1 MINKFTK
8 LKIFSIFLIFV
19 VCIYG
24 ICLRLYKYQITEHE
38 EIVESSLRKTMV
50 TYTQTASRGNI
61 YDRNGVPLVSNEMSF
76 QVVFDYYFWE
86 KDRQNEIILQ
96 LCAIMAQTEH
106 PFIDTLPI
114 TPNAPYAFTNAN
126 ADNKYYGQLMD
137 FVSEQKDWGENLNAH
152 EIMEKFIEKYDIS
165 DSYTKTEQ
173 RIIAGVRYDMER
185 KGFSSYSPYV
195 FAEDVPIETVSK
207 ISEASMFF
215 PGVTINEVE
224 TRAYRTVHAAHILG
238 RIGSIWKEEWD
249 DYKEKGYSM
258 NDIVGKDGAEKAFEE
273 YLRPIDGTFGLETD
287 IDGFSS
293 GITTLDDPQPGK
305 DVYLTIDIGMQAVAE
320 KALVD
325 VTEQIKEKSK
335 FNKNGAGHDAAG
347 GACVVIDIDSGEI
360 LALASSPTYNL
371 ATFNADYN
379 KLYEDPLTPMVN
391 RTIAGLYPPGSIFK
405 MVSALASLEEGI
417 VTPYTKIRDEGV
429 YRYYAPSYTPACW
442 VWNDYG
448 RTHGNIN
455 VSEAIKYSCNYFF
468 YETSRIMGI
477 DTLNSY
483 AKKLGLGQKTGIELS
498 GELKGRLA
506 GPENRSEDN
515 PWQPGETI
523 QAAIGQSEHQFTP
536 VQLAS
541 YIASLINGGTRYQT
555 HLLKSVKSYD
565 GKETYVDD
573 NISVID
579 TVEISEESLEAI
591 KRGMLG
597 ATTDDGTASSVFADY
612 PIKVGGKTGSAQTK
626 RGSSAHGTFL
636 SFAPYDDPE
645 IAVCVIIEHAGS
657 GGSVAPVVREV
668 YDYYFGL
675 E

>member
-1 MINKFTK
+1 MVNKFTK
-8 LKIFSIFLIFV
+8 LKIFLIFLVFV
-19 VCIYG
+19 GCIYG
-24 ICLRLYKYQITEHE
+24 ICVRLYNYQIVEHE
-38 EIVESSLRKTMV
+38 EIYESSLRKTMV
-50 TYTQTASRGNI
+50 TYTQKASRGTL
-61 YDRNGVPLVSNEMSF
+61 YDRNGVPLVSNEIGF
-76 QVVFDYYFWE
+76 QIAFDYYFWE
-86 KDRQNEIILQ
+86 KDRQNEVILQ
-96 LCAIMAQTEH
+96 LCALMADTGH
-106 PFIDTLPI
+106 AFNDTLPI
-114 TPNAPYAFTNAN
+114 TLSAPYAFTS
-126 ADNKYYGQLMD
+126 ADMNNKYYSQLMSY
-137 FVSEQKDWGENLNAH
+137 VSEQKGWDDNLNAH
-152 EIMEKFIEKYDIS
+152 EIMNKLIEKYDVA
-165 DSYTKTEQ
+165 DSYTSAEKRT
-173 RIIAGVRYDMER
+173 IVGVRYDMEHQ
-185 KGFSSYSPYV
+185 GFSSYSPYI
-195 FAEDVPIETVSK
+195 FADEVPIETVSK

-224 TRAYRTVHAAHILG
+224 TRSYRTIHAAHILG
-238 RIGSIWKEEWD
+238 RVGKIWKEEWD

-258 NDIVGKDGAEKAFEE
+258 SDIVGKDGAEKAFEE

-293 GITTLDDPQPGK
+293 SVTTLDEPQPGK
-305 DVYLTIDIGMQAVAE
+305 DVYLTIDIEMQAVAE
-320 KALVD
+320 KALVE

-335 FNKNGAGHDAAG
+335 YNKNGAGHDAAG

-379 KLYEDPLTPMVN
+379 DLYSDPLTPMVN
-391 RTIAGLYPPGSIFK
+391 RAIAGLYPPGSIFK

-417 VTPYTKIRDEGV
+417 VTPYTKILDEGV

-448 RTHGNIN
+448 RTHGAIN

-506 GPENRSEDN
+506 GPENRKEDN
-515 PWQPGETI
+515 PWQPD
-523 QAAIGQSEHQFTP
+523 
-536 VQLAS
+536 
-541 YIASLINGGTRYQT
+541 
-555 HLLKSVKSYD
+555 LLKSVKSYD
-565 GKETYVDD
+565 GKETYVDN
-573 NISVID
+573 NISIID

-657 GGSVAPVVREV
+657 GGAVAPVVREV